1 MAERLALRTLHGF
14 AGPLLF
20 RVVDV
25 VHASIKPQL
34 EALRKEGYTSEYTP
48 KLERALKR
56 FCTRFDEQHIKAIAQ
71 QTGRSPAEIAQE
83 TSQIPEM
90 KELFDKLSDIVLVL
104 AEMEKLHLPR
114 WIKWLV
120 EDLEREGAA

>member
-1 MAERLALRTLHGF
+1 MERLALRTLHGF
-14 AGPLLF
+14 AGQLLHK
-20 RVVDV
+20 VVDI

-34 EALRKEGYTSEYTP
+34 EALRKQGYTSEYTY

-56 FCTRFDEQHIKAIAQ
+56 FCSRFDAQHVIAVAQ

-83 TSQIPEM
+83 TSQVPEM
-90 KELFDKLSDIVLVL
+90 RELFEKLSDIVLVL

-114 WIKWLV
+114 WIQWLV